1 MLVSMKEILDRAN
14 EENYAVAAPVVQTE
28 ANARTAIKCAEELN
42 APIILL
48 VPLIFDYDVD
58 I

>member
-48 VPLIFDYDVD
+48 VPLIFDYVV
-58 I
+58 